1 MTIRIG
7 ANPIIWSNDDLR
19 ELGGATP
26 LETCLSEARAIGFEG
41 MELGHKFPRV
51 ASTLGA
57 VLDRFNLSCVSGW
70 YSAELLRRD
79 VEAEIDSLRPHLNLL
94 KAMGSV
100 VLVFAEVSGAIHGEV
115 NTPLSKRPVLE
126 QWREFGRSMTEV
138 ARLTASEG
146 VQLAYHHHMG
156 TVVQSEEDIHEL
168 MAATGPEVGLLL
180 DTGHATFAGADP
192 VALAKRYRDR
202 IRHIHTK
209 DVRLAVRD
217 RASKEDSSFLRA
229 VVDGVFTVPGDGDVP
244 FGRVFRELRGYS
256 GWVVL
261 EAEQDP
267 EKANPREYATKGFAE
282 LRKLIARD
290 LT

>member
-1 MTIRIG
+1 MTVRIG

-19 ELGGATP
+19 DLGGATP

-51 ASTLGA
+51 PATLSA
-57 VLDRFNLSCVSGW
+57 VLGRFNLSCVSGW
-70 YSAELLRRD
+70 YSAQLLERD
-79 VEAEIDSLRPHLNLL
+79 PAAEIASLRPHLDLL
-94 KAMGSV
+94 KAMASP
-100 VLVFAEVSGAIHGEV
+100 VLVFAETSGAVHGNV
-115 NTPLSKRPVLE
+115 STPLSKRPVITE
-126 QWREFGRSMTEV
+126 WRDLGRRMTEV
-138 ARLTASEG
+138 AKLTASEG

-156 TVVQSEEDIHEL
+156 TVVQSEDDIHEL

-217 RASKEDSSFLRA
+217 RALKQDSSFLNA

-244 FGRVFRELRGYS
+244 FDQVFRELRGYE

-282 LRKLIARD
+282 LRRLIARD

>member
-79 VEAEIDSLRPHLNLL
+79 VAAEIDSLRPHLDLL

-100 VLVFAEVSGAIHGEV
+100 VLVFAEVSGAIHGDV
-115 NTPLSKRPVLE
+115 NAPLSKRPVLHE
-126 QWREFGRSMTEV
+126 WVEFGRRMTEV

-156 TVVQSEEDIHEL
+156 TVVQSEEDIHQL

-180 DTGHATFAGADP
+180 DTGHATFAGANP

-217 RASKEDSSFLRA
+217 QALKHDSSFLHA
-229 VVDGVFTVPGDGDVP
+229 VVDGVFTVPGDGDVA
-244 FGRVFRELRGYS
+244 FDRVFRELRGYS

-282 LRKLIARD
+282 LRRLITRD